1 MPGPLP
7 ENQAA
12 DYLSHRHM
20 KFLRSLFLRLALG
33 WLLCL
38 FLPGLARADERIW
51 MTGGEAYRDGYYGYL
66 GALVPLAGSQRWF
79 QRYWLDT
86 NAYHYDSG
94 DTRTEARVR
103 GAEAML
109 GYQRETGA
117 RSGAISLGVRFADT
131 RLSPDDPES
140 EQRGRKLRPKAQAEG
155 EIPLTQS
162 WRASGIATYTFGLDA
177 YWTRARVLHAL
188 DDDRFLG
195 PELVA
200 QGDPGYRAI
209 RAGFVLGGLRVLPK
223 TFLAVTTGWR
233 WQSGAN
239 SPYGGIELFGEF

>member
-1 MPGPLP
+1 MPRLLP
-7 ENQAA
+7 ENQSA

-20 KFLRSLFLRLALG
+20 KVRDSAFLRSALG
-33 WLLCL
+33 LLL
-38 FLPGLARADERIW
+38 LLPGLAGSEERLW
-51 MTGGEAYRDGYYGYL
+51 LAGGEAYRDGYYGYL
-66 GALVPLAGSQRWF
+66 SALVPVPGSERWF

-86 NAYHYDSG
+86 NAYRYDSEG
-94 DTRTEARVR
+94 TRTEARVR

-117 RSGAISLGVRFADT
+117 RSGAISLGVRFSDT

-140 EQRGRKLRPKAQAEG
+140 EQRGRKFWPKAQAEG
-155 EIPLTQS
+155 EVALTPS
-162 WRASGIATYTFGLDA
+162 WRAIGIAAYTFGLDG
-177 YWTRARVLHAL
+177 YWTRARVLRAL

-200 QGDPGYRAI
+200 QGEPSYHAT
-209 RAGFVLGGLRVLPK
+209 RAGVVLGGLQLLPK
-223 TFLAVTTGWR
+223 TFLTVTAGWR